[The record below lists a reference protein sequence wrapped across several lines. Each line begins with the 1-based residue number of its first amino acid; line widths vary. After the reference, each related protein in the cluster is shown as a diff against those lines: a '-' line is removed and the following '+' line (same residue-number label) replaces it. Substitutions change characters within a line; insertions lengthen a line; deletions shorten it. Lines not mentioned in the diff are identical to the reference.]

1 MIIVVTRC
9 CLAMRSDRQGYLKR
23 MRYAVLIKL
32 SLGAF
37 LLMAGCAL
45 FLECGK
51 TGALQYNDASFDA
64 LQSVREAREAELT
77 AYFEKLRG
85 LTITAVSDTLFTS
98 LFKTKPGDNR
108 PVSLPS
114 RLEDQIDKH
123 FLKYYG
129 EFYDIL

>member
-77 AYFEKLRG
+77 AYFEKLARAHHYCCLRHPVHQPVQNQARG
-85 LTITAVSDTLFTS
+85 
-98 LFKTKPGDNR
+98 
-108 PVSLPS
+108 
-114 RLEDQIDKH
+114 
-123 FLKYYG
+123 
-129 EFYDIL
+129 